1 MKKLVMLI
9 LSAILIFA
17 LTSCKMEKGSPCEG
31 LTADESQIC
40 QIIPNPENV
49 DLLLRLAN
57 VAALKSD
64 LYRAEDA
71 LKFIDT
77 IIQTLE
83 GTSVAISYSDLYN
96 YFVDNADPMVFIIL
110 DEYGDSLTKLKIP
123 ITKTDIGF
131 IIYHLKRQKVLIQM
145 AVQSDEGR

>member
-1 MKKLVMLI
+1 MLI
-9 LSAILIFA
+9 LSSILIFT
-17 LTSCKMEKGSPCEG
+17 LTSCKIEKGSPCEG
-31 LTADESQIC
+31 LTPEDSQIC
-40 QIIPNPENV
+40 QIIPNPENI

-77 IIQTLE
+77 IIQSLE
-83 GTSVAISYSDLYN
+83 GTSVAISYADLYN
-96 YFVDNADPMVFIIL
+96 YFVENADPMIFIVL
-110 DEYGDSLTKLKIP
+110 DEYSDRLEKLNIP

-131 IIYHLKRQKVLIQM
+131 IIYHLKRQKTLIQM
-145 AVQSDEGR
+145 AIRQQENR